1 MSSAPSPRGDA
12 APVPD
17 PRSVPPGSS
26 TSRAGVLILARS
38 TVEWYA
44 IVPLPSSGE
53 RNAPRAA
60 SPPWRSLPM
69 VAATVAEIQRLV
81 RCVAEADAGTAAI
94 DAAIARTAG
103 VRYFGWMR
111 MERKT
116 PASGLSV
123 GASFDT
129 TPATWRFAARAGG

>member
-44 IVPLPSSGE
+44 IVPLPSCGE
-53 RNAPRAA
+53 RNAPPAA

-81 RCVAEADAGTAAI
+81 RGVGGAGGGAGAVDAGG
-94 DAAIARTAG
+94 AG
-103 VRYFGWMR
+103 
-111 MERKT
+111 
-116 PASGLSV
+116 
-123 GASFDT
+123 
-129 TPATWRFAARAGG
+129 AGGGGGVGWVGTEGK